1 MTPTFRKVA
10 LILAVLGFAVSVL
23 VAACGDDDEE
33 SSPAATTTATTQPA
47 TTEEEPP
54 PTTTT
59 EAATTTQPEPD
70 PVRIF
75 RITVKGGRP
84 EGGIARPSVSQGD
97 KLRLLVRSDVADHVH
112 LHGYDIIRDVAPG
125 APAQLELT
133 ADVPGRFEIEL
144 EDIGVQIAELE
155 VTP

>member
-1 MTPTFRKVA
+1 MTPTFRKVV
-10 LILAVLGFAVSVL
+10 LVLAVLGFAISVL

-33 SSPAATTTATTQPA
+33 SSPATTTTATTQPA
-47 TTEEEPP
+47 TTEQEPP
-54 PTTTT
+54 PTTT
-59 EAATTTQPEPD
+59 EAATTTEPEPD
-70 PVRIF
+70 PVRTF

-84 EGGIARPSVSQGD
+84 QGGIARPSVSQGD
-97 KLRLLVRSDVADHVH
+97 KLRLIVRSDVADHVH
-112 LHGYDIIRDVAPG
+112 LHGYDIMRDVAPG
-125 APAQLELT
+125 APAQLALT